1 MAELF
6 THVLVGFI
14 IAVVL
19 SWKLKWI
26 TRPMIPVAMVG
37 AAIPDLSR
45 IDLLIPEEAITA
57 VTGIPW
63 TWGVLHR
70 AGGALLVIAI
80 FTLLVRRDLRR
91 PVVALLTIGVC
102 SHFVLDYF
110 LWQPT
115 GETNLLLWP
124 FLDIAVDYQGFYR
137 SSDRWPAIVA
147 TFVAGVVLAIDRFVV
162 ANTPEDLPRPSSSE

>member
-1 MAELF
+1 MADLF
-6 THVLVGFI
+6 THVIVAFT

-19 SWKLKWI
+19 SWKLAWV

-37 AAIPDLSR
+37 AAIPDLNR

-57 VTGIPW
+57 LTGIPW

-70 AGGALLVIAI
+70 AGGALLIIAL
-80 FTLLVRRDLRR
+80 FTLLVRRDLRK
-91 PVVALLTIGVC
+91 PVFALLTIGVC

-124 FLDIAVDYQGFYR
+124 FLDVAVDYQGVYR
-137 SSDRWPAIVA
+137 SSDRWMAVVA
-147 TFVAGVVLAIDRFVV
+147 TIVAGVVLAIDRIVV
-162 ANTPEDLPRPSSSE
+162 AKTPDDSRRTSASE